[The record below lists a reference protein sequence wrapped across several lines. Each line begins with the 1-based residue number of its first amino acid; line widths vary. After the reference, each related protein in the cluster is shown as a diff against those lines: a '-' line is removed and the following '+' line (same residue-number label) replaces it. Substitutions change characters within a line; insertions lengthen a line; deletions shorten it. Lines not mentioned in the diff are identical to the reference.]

1 MSSGIHCSM
10 WRLRRHHD
18 HYVQA
23 HHLGG
28 ADMIACE
35 FSRLP
40 KGVHDGVFMLEQVP
54 AAGELVTFDEGD
66 THELEVEMVLWQID
80 PVRGGQ
86 TALIQLERNDADI
99 S

>member
-1 MSSGIHCSM
+1 
-10 WRLRRHHD
+10 
-18 HYVQA
+18 
-23 HHLGG
+23 
-28 ADMIACE
+28 
-35 FSRLP
+35 
-40 KGVHDGVFMLEQVP
+40 MLEQVP